1 MKESV
6 HQRAQNNET
15 KNQERRKREERR
27 EKEERERETELK
39 HRRLAL
45 LSIIA
50 YRQAQTGQSEEKE
63 NTVLEGLE

>member
-1 MKESV
+1 MK
-6 HQRAQNNET
+6 RGI
-15 KNQERRKREERR
+15 KREERER
-27 EKEERERETELK
+27 NIGRKERERELK

-63 NTVLEGLE
+63 NTSLEGLE

>member
-6 HQRAQNNET
+6 RQRGQNNET
-15 KNQERRKREERR
+15 RNQKRRKREKHR
-27 EKEERERETELK
+27 EKGKRERELK

-63 NTVLEGLE
+63 NTSLEGLE